1 MVDKSNKIF
10 KLITSRLRVNFT
22 QRTNVQ
28 FHISNA
34 NSGSSY
40 YLWQNFNDMQTQILE
55 HRQIQQKIVRI
66 AYEIIEEL
74 AEIEEI
80 HVVGIIKNGEVL
92 ADLLVA
98 EMQKISTQT
107 FFRSTIEL
115 DKDFPLQKPISHTP
129 KQNLEGASVVLIDDV
144 INSGKTIQY
153 ALNHLLLQ
161 PVRQVKTVTL
171 VDRKHRRFPIHA
183 DFVGLQLST
192 TMQERVEVSF
202 EGSWSA
208 YLV

>member
-1 MVDKSNKIF
+1 
-10 KLITSRLRVNFT
+10 
-22 QRTNVQ
+22 
-28 FHISNA
+28 
-34 NSGSSY
+34 
-40 YLWQNFNDMQTQILE
+40 MQTQILG

-66 AYEIIEEL
+66 AHEIIEDL
-74 AEIEEI
+74 SEIEEI
-80 HVVGIIKNGEVL
+80 HVVGIVENGVVL

-98 EMQKISTQT
+98 EMQKISGQI
-107 FFRSTIEL
+107 FIRSTIEI
-115 DKDFPLQKPISHTP
+115 DKDSPLQKTVNHSPIRDL
-129 KQNLEGASVVLIDDV
+129 KGASVVLIDDV

-161 PVRQVKTVTL
+161 PVHQVKTVTL

-202 EGSWSA
+202 DGAWSA

>member
-74 AEIEEI
+74 AEIEEK
-80 HVVGIIKNGEVL
+80 KN
-92 ADLLVA
+92 
-98 EMQKISTQT
+98 
-107 FFRSTIEL
+107 
-115 DKDFPLQKPISHTP
+115 PISNAFVAT
-129 KQNLEGASVVLIDDV
+129 LALI
-144 INSGKTIQY
+144 IFLISY
-153 ALNHLLLQ
+153 
-161 PVRQVKTVTL
+161 
-171 VDRKHRRFPIHA
+171 
-183 DFVGLQLST
+183 S
-192 TMQERVEVSF
+192 
-202 EGSWSA
+202 
-208 YLV
+208 

>member
-1 MVDKSNKIF
+1 MH
-10 KLITSRLRVNFT
+10 TSV
-22 QRTNVQ
+22 
-28 FHISNA
+28 
-34 NSGSSY
+34 
-40 YLWQNFNDMQTQILE
+40 LE

-66 AYEIIEEL
+66 AHEIIEDL
-74 AEIEEI
+74 LTIDTI
-80 HVVGIIKNGEVL
+80 HIVGIAGNGMVMAE
-92 ADLLVA
+92 LLVD
-98 EMQKISTQT
+98 EMRKISSQ
-107 FFRSTIEL
+107 RMLLSKIEL
-115 DKDFPLQKPISHTP
+115 DKDSPLSREIKHQGGEDLK
-129 KQNLEGASVVLIDDV
+129 GASVVLVDDV

-161 PVRQVKTVTL
+161 PVHQVKTVTL

-202 EGSWSA
+202 EGTWNA

>member
-1 MVDKSNKIF
+1 
-10 KLITSRLRVNFT
+10 
-22 QRTNVQ
+22 
-28 FHISNA
+28 
-34 NSGSSY
+34 
-40 YLWQNFNDMQTQILE
+40 MQTQILE

-66 AYEIIEEL
+66 AHEIIEDFI
-74 AEIEEI
+74 EIPEI
-80 HVVGIIKNGEVL
+80 HIVGIVENGVVL

-98 EMQKISTQT
+98 EMQKISNQKIIQ
-107 FFRSTIEL
+107 STIEIN
-115 DKDFPLQKPISHTP
+115 KENPLQHAVIQTP
-129 KQNLEGASVVLIDDV
+129 EHNLKGASIVLIDDV

-161 PVRQVKTVTL
+161 AVHQVKTVTL

>member
-1 MVDKSNKIF
+1 
-10 KLITSRLRVNFT
+10 
-22 QRTNVQ
+22 
-28 FHISNA
+28 
-34 NSGSSY
+34 
-40 YLWQNFNDMQTQILE
+40 MQTQILN

-66 AYEIIEEL
+66 AHEIIEDL
-74 AEIEEI
+74 SRIPKI
-80 HVVGIIKNGEVL
+80 HIVGILDNGVIL

-98 EMQKISTQT
+98 EMQKISDQT
-107 FFRSTIEL
+107 FIQSTIAINKEN
-115 DKDFPLQKPISHTP
+115 PLNHSINHEPSQDLT
-129 KQNLEGASVVLIDDV
+129 GASVVLIDDV

-161 PVRQVKTVTL
+161 PVHQVKTVTL

-183 DFVGLQLST
+183 DFVGMQLST

-208 YLV
+208 YLI